1 MGTNFPSQLTYQ
13 GGIPVG
19 MEELQPA
26 ESRWVY
32 SSASAAPYQHLG
44 KRDVAPGGKLYTG
57 IEAAHDACTS
67 GRNDVVF
74 VTPETHTLTSTT
86 GACTWS
92 KSNTHLIGM
101 HSGSRWANNC
111 KITHTS
117 ALSIN
122 NMMTVT
128 GSDNIFRN
136 LHFQHG
142 VGSQAANLTL
152 LANTGSGN
160 LYENCWFEGPCDNSV
175 ADLNTGILVT
185 VAGGG
190 NVFRN
195 CVFGSTSVIR
205 SGVHSFVG
213 FKTGCYRTTFENCIF
228 YSSIDTTSPRFLYA
242 GTSATGFQPSGPQF
256 FRNCQF
262 VAWHSA
268 HSTKAAYLFN
278 VGPQGIGSAF
288 WAFDQ
293 NCAAYGVT
301 DICEAGSESQVYWAH
316 NAVQYA
322 YTGATPDNLIT
333 GLAQNPNAT

>member
-1 MGTNFPSQLTYQ
+1 MSGTPDYLTHMG
-13 GGIPVG
+13 GVPVG

-26 ESRWVY
+26 EVRWAY
-32 SSASAAPYQHLG
+32 TDATAAPYQNLQKSLDRTHLH
-44 KRDVAPGGKLYTG
+44 TG
-57 IEAAHDACTS
+57 IEAAHDACTG

-74 VTPETHTLTSTT
+74 VTPEDHTFTSTT
-86 GACTWS
+86 GLCTWS

-128 GSDNIFRN
+128 GSDNIFKN

-142 VGSQAANLTL
+142 VGSQAANLTAL
-152 LANTGSGN
+152 LNTGSGN

-175 ADLNTGILVT
+175 ADLNTGILVA
-185 VAGGG
+185 VGGGG

-195 CVFGSTSVIR
+195 CVFGSTSVVR
-205 SGVHSFVG
+205 SGSHCFVG
-213 FKTGCYRTTFENCIF
+213 FKNACYRTTFENCIF
-228 YSSIDTTSPRFLYA
+228 YSSIDATAPAFLFA
-242 GTSATGFQPSGPQF
+242 GVSGTYIPSGPQF

-268 HSTKAAYLFN
+268 HSTKALALFK
-278 VGPQGIGSAF
+278 VGAQGIGSAM
-288 WAFDQ
+288 WVFDQ
-293 NCAAYGVT
+293 NCAAYGVS
-301 DICEAGSESQVYWAH
+301 DIVPHSNQESQVYWGH
-316 NAVQYA
+316 SAVQYA
-322 YTGATPDNLIT
+322 YTSGTPDNLIT
-333 GLAQNPNAT
+333 GLAQNPNVA